1 MHVLL
6 TGASSG
12 IGAALARVLSQDGHV
27 LTLVARR
34 QALLDEVAASCVGPT
49 HVLPADLTDPVVVEG
64 LVAAA
69 EALAGPVDILVNNAG
84 IEYVGATATM
94 DPDVGERLIRLN
106 TLTPLRLIR
115 SVLPGMLARGKGQII
130 DVASAAAYVFPPYG
144 THYTASKAALA
155 AADHQL
161 RWELRKTPIRVMTVY
176 PGPVRTEMGTR
187 VLGHYRTDPS
197 KGLPWG
203 NADELAQRILHAMKR
218 GDEEIFY
225 PRFYALSRSFARLTR
240 FIMRFIPVELRH
252 DA

>member
-12 IGAALARVLSQDGHV
+12 IGAALARVLSQEGHV

-34 QALLDEVAASCVGPT
+34 QALLDEVAATCVGPT

-94 DPDVGERLIRLN
+94 DPDVG
-106 TLTPLRLIR
+106 
-115 SVLPGMLARGKGQII
+115 I

-203 NADELAQRILHAMKR
+203 NADELAQRILQAMKR

-240 FIMRFIPVELRH
+240 FILRFIPVELR
-252 DA
+252 AEG